1 MVREQRMATVRRAK
15 KKIRVLVADREGIFI
30 LGLKKLF
37 AVEDDLRVVAEA
49 ETPEELLTRTETFR
63 PDLIFIQEEVLGE
76 SGGSLIS
83 SITKIDPGCKVVA
96 TASSLSEESS
106 MRHVR
111 NGAAGVIQKS
121 VDPQLFIKCA
131 RRVTA
136 GETWIPKRHV
146 STMAKLLEAKPEA
159 PPRPVD
165 TLTRREKVIISYLM
179 QGWHNKEI
187 SSHLTI
193 SEQTVKNH
201 LRTIYD
207 KVGVSDRL
215 ELVLYAI
222 HQRLEL
228 PPVQATVPPR

>member
-1 MVREQRMATVRRAK
+1 MGTARLPK
-15 KKIRVLVADREGIFI
+15 GKIRVLVADREGIFR

-37 AVEDDLRVVAEA
+37 AVEDDLRVVGEA
-49 ETPEELLTRTETFR
+49 ENPAEVLSRAETFR
-63 PDLIFIQEEVLGE
+63 PDVAFIHEEILAESDANLIAGVLKV
-76 SGGSLIS
+76 L
-83 SITKIDPGCKVVA
+83 PRCKVVA
-96 TASSLSEESS
+96 TSSSSDDEAS

-111 NGAAGVIQKS
+111 NGAAGVIQKT
-121 VDPQLFIKCA
+121 VDPQLFVKCA
-131 RRVTA
+131 RRVMD
-136 GETWIPKRHV
+136 GDTWVPKRHV
-146 STMAKLLEAKPEA
+146 SAMAKLLENRPEA

-165 TLTRREKVIISYLM
+165 TLTRREKIIISYLM
-179 QGWHNKEI
+179 QGWRNREI
-187 SSHLTI
+187 SVHLSI

-228 PPVQATVPPR
+228 PPVQTTLPPK

>member
-1 MVREQRMATVRRAK
+1 MGTARHSK
-15 KKIRVLVADREGIFI
+15 GKIRVLVADREGIFR

-49 ETPEELLTRTETFR
+49 ENAAEVLARAKTFR
-63 PDLIFIQEEVLGE
+63 PDLVFIQEEILAE
-76 SGGSLIS
+76 SGDNLIS
-83 SITKIDPGCKVVA
+83 AVLEVAPQCKVVA
-96 TASSLSEESS
+96 TASSSSDESS

-111 NGAAGVIQKS
+111 NGAAGVILKT

-131 RRVTA
+131 RRVTE
-136 GETWIPKRHV
+136 GETWIPKQHV
-146 STMAKLLEAKPEA
+146 STMAKLLEARPDN

-165 TLTRREKVIISYLM
+165 TLTRREKTIISYLM
-179 QGWHNKEI
+179 QGWRNREI
-187 SSHLTI
+187 STHLSI

>member
-1 MVREQRMATVRRAK
+1 MGTARHSK
-15 KKIRVLVADREGIFI
+15 GKIRVLVADREGVFV

-37 AVEDDLRVVAEA
+37 AVEDDLRVVGEA
-49 ETPEELLTRTETFR
+49 ENASEALARAQTFQ
-63 PDLIFIQEEVLGE
+63 PDLVFMQEEILAE
-76 SGGSLIS
+76 SGGNLIS
-83 SITKIDPGCKVVA
+83 AVLKAAPQCKVVA
-96 TASSLSEESS
+96 TASSSSDESS

-111 NGAAGVIQKS
+111 NGAAGVILKS
-121 VDPQLFIKCA
+121 VDPQLFVKCA

-146 STMAKLLEAKPEA
+146 STMAKLLEARPDT

-165 TLTRREKVIISYLM
+165 TLTRREKTIISYLM

-187 SSHLTI
+187 STHLSI

-228 PPVQATVPPR
+228 PVVQATVPPS

>member
-1 MVREQRMATVRRAK
+1 
-15 KKIRVLVADREGIFI
+15 

-37 AVEDDLRVVAEA
+37 AVEDDLRIVAEA
-49 ETPEELLTRTETFR
+49 ETAAEVLARAETFR
-63 PDLIFIQEEVLGE
+63 PDLAFIQEEILGE
-76 SGGSLIS
+76 SSTNLIS
-83 SITKIDPGCKVVA
+83 AIIEAAPHCRVVA
-96 TASSLSEESS
+96 TASSSSDESS

-111 NGAAGVIQKS
+111 NGAAGVILKT
-121 VDPQLFIKCA
+121 VDPQLFVKCA
-131 RRVTA
+131 RRVTD
-136 GETWIPKRHV
+136 GETWIPKRQV
-146 STMAKLLEAKPEA
+146 STMAKLLEARPEH

-165 TLTRREKVIISYLM
+165 TLTQREKTIISYLM
-179 QGWHNKEI
+179 QGWRNREI
-187 SSHLTI
+187 GTHLSI

-228 PPVQATVPPR
+228 PPAQTIAPPR

>member
-1 MVREQRMATVRRAK
+1 MGAARPSK
-15 KKIRVLVADREGIFI
+15 GKIRVLVADREGIFR
-30 LGLKKLF
+30 LGFKKLF

-49 ETPEELLTRTETFR
+49 ENAAEVLASAETFR
-63 PDLIFIQEEVLGE
+63 PDLVFIQEEILAE
-76 SGGSLIS
+76 SGSNLIS
-83 SITKIDPGCKVVA
+83 AVLAAAPQCKIVA
-96 TASSLSEESS
+96 TTSSSSEESS

-111 NGAAGVIQKS
+111 NGAAGVILKT

-131 RRVTA
+131 HRVHE
-136 GETWIPKRHV
+136 GEMWIPKRQV
-146 STMAKLLEAKPEA
+146 STMTKLLEAQPNT

-165 TLTRREKVIISYLM
+165 TLTRREKSIISCLM
-179 QGWHNKEI
+179 EGWHNREI
-187 SSHLTI
+187 STHLSI

-201 LRTIYD
+201 LRAIYD

-228 PPVQATVPPR
+228 PAVQATVPLS